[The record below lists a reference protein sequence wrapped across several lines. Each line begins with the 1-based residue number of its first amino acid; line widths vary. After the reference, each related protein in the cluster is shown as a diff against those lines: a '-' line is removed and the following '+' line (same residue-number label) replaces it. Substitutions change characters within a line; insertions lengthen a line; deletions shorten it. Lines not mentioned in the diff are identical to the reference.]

1 MSETAKDSEIAR
13 LANKAAYD
21 LDISKRYLDGSP
33 HLKHAM
39 LRDLYSGLLSQVL
52 DRARSAQS
60 NVLQALDLGAGEG
73 TATLVLLEL
82 GARVTAVDISSKQ
95 IDSLREKTIQYA
107 DRLDARCQDAAEL
120 LEEEQ
125 HYDVVIANSFLH
137 HVPDYP
143 GLLRKVIAK
152 MSPHAQFF
160 SFQDPL
166 RHDTVQAFTRAF
178 SSVSYFFWRIFQGD
192 VLGGIRRRIR
202 RSRGIYLPDSI
213 HDNAEYHAVRNG
225 VDQEAI
231 TQLFESAG
239 FECRVVPYFS
249 THSSLFQSIGAG
261 LRLENTFAI
270 IARKVT

>member
-1 MSETAKDSEIAR
+1 
-13 LANKAAYD
+13 
-21 LDISKRYLDGSP
+21 
-33 HLKHAM
+33 
-39 LRDLYSGLLSQVL
+39 
-52 DRARSAQS
+52 
-60 NVLQALDLGAGEG
+60 
-73 TATLVLLEL
+73 
-82 GARVTAVDISSKQ
+82 
-95 IDSLREKTIQYA
+95 
-107 DRLDARCQDAAEL
+107 
-120 LEEEQ
+120 
-125 HYDVVIANSFLH
+125 
-137 HVPDYP
+137 
-143 GLLRKVIAK
+143 

-166 RHDTVQAFTRAF
+166 RHDTVRAFTRAF

-192 VLGGIRRRIR
+192 VLGGILRRIR
-202 RSRGIYLPDSI
+202 RSRGIYLPNSI